1 MDFNISSDQKELRN
15 LARSILNDHATH
27 DRFKVLEKQSRS
39 IFDRDLWKRLAE
51 AGVTGIV
58 ISEEHGGLG
67 LGFLDLAI
75 VIEELGA
82 FVAPVPAVAA
92 LALGA
97 LPLVKYAPSEIQGQL
112 LPGIASGDLLVTTAL
127 TEPGEPDP
135 LVPTTRATNDGGTWT
150 ITGEKAFV
158 PYGAEVDWLIVP
170 ATVQGGAED
179 GSVVL
184 LLVKGDA
191 SGLTKTELITT
202 NRQPQANLELHGVVA
217 EAVISSG
224 EGARDALEE
233 IRLHGTS
240 ALCSLAAG
248 LTFAAVRMTAK
259 YTSERIQFDK
269 PIASFQAVGQRA
281 ADAYI
286 DAELVRLTALQAAW
300 RLSEGLPAG
309 DEVAVAKFWAGE
321 GSDRALHAAQ
331 HLHGGIGVDTDY
343 PLHRYFVWGK
353 AVEHELG
360 TPTRQLLALG
370 KIIANTPV

>member
-1 MDFNISSDQKELRN
+1 MDFNISSDQKELRD
-15 LARSILNDHATH
+15 LTRSILTDHATH
-27 DRFKVLEKQSRS
+27 DRFKALEKQSRS
-39 IFDRDLWKRLAE
+39 IFDRELWKRLAE
-51 AGVTGIV
+51 VGVTGIV
-58 ISEEHGGLG
+58 IPEAHGGLG
-67 LGFLDLAI
+67 LGFLDLA
-75 VIEELGA
+75 VVLEEIGR
-82 FVAPVPAVAA
+82 FVAPVPSVAV

-97 LPLVKYAPSEIQGQL
+97 LPVARHAPAEIQSQL
-112 LPGIASGDLLVTTAL
+112 LPGIASGELLVTTAL

-135 LVPTTRATNDGGTWT
+135 LAPTTRATKDGDTWT

-158 PYGAEVDWLIVP
+158 PYGAEVDWLVVP
-170 ATVQGGAED
+170 ATVQGGAGD

-184 LLVKGDA
+184 LLV
-191 SGLTKTELITT
+191 SGTAEGLARTDLVTT
-202 NRQPQANLELHGVVA
+202 NRQPQADLSFAGVVA
-217 EAVISSG
+217 SGVIAEG
-224 EGARDALEE
+224 EGAREALED
-233 IRLHGTS
+233 IRLHATS

-248 LTFAAVRMTAK
+248 LTFEAVRMTAR

-269 PIASFQAVGQRA
+269 PIAAFQAVGQRA

-300 RLSEGLPAG
+300 RLSEGLPAA
-309 DEVAVAKFWAGE
+309 DEVAIAKFWAGE

-370 KIIANTPV
+370 KIIASTPV

>member
-1 MDFNISSDQKELRN
+1 MDFSITPDQKELRN
-15 LARSILNDHATH
+15 LARSILTDHATH
-27 DRFKVLEKQSRS
+27 DRYKSLEKESRS
-39 IFDRDLWKRLAE
+39 IFDRALWTRLAE
-51 AGVTGIV
+51 AGITGIT
-58 ISEEHGGLG
+58 IPEEHGGLG
-67 LGFLDLAI
+67 LGFLELAI
-75 VIEELGA
+75 VTEEIGA
-82 FVAPVPAVAA
+82 FVAPVPTVAV

-97 LPLVKYAPSEIQGQL
+97 LPLVKYAPADIQARL
-112 LPGIASGDLLVTTAL
+112 LPGIADGSLLVTTAL

-135 LVPTTRATNDGGTWT
+135 LKPTTHARKEGSAEGGWV
-150 ITGEKAFV
+150 IDGEKAFV
-158 PYGAEVDWLIVP
+158 PYGSEVDWLIVP
-170 ATVQGGAED
+170 ASADGG
-179 GSVVL
+179 VVL

-191 SGLTKTELITT
+191 AGLSKEDLVTT
-202 NRQPQANLELHGVVA
+202 NRQPQANLTFTGVAAELIAEDAA
-217 EAVISSG
+217 EA
-224 EGARDALEE
+224 LEI

-300 RLSEGLPAG
+300 RLDAGLASA
-309 DEVAVAKFWAGE
+309 DEVAIAKFWAGE

-343 PLHRYFVWGK
+343 PLHRYFTWGK
-353 AVEHELG
+353 SVEHELG
-360 TPTRQLLALG
+360 SPTRQLLALG
-370 KIIANTPV
+370 KIIASTPV